1 MSEKIEV
8 YSHDEPCLV
17 CGEETAV
24 GSVFFF
30 DRRVVEDPDGTRA
43 YLCSSCIARIRA
55 AGHHEALN
63 NATSVGE
70 VALIGLNL
78 GGTH

>member
-1 MSEKIEV
+1 VSEKIEV
-8 YSHDEPCLV
+8 HSHDEPCLV

-24 GSVFFF
+24 GSVFFS
-30 DRRVVEDPDGTRA
+30 DRKVVEDPDGTRA
-43 YLCSSCIARIRA
+43 YLCSSCVARIRA

-63 NATSVGE
+63 SATSVGE
-70 VALIGLNL
+70 VAMIGLNL

>member
-24 GSVFFF
+24 GSVFFS
-30 DRRVVEDPDGTRA
+30 DRDVVQAADGSRG
-43 YLCSSCIARIRA
+43 YLCSACVARIRR
-55 AGHHEALN
+55 AGHSDTLAN
-63 NATSVGE
+63 PSSVAD
-70 VALIGLNL
+70 VAMIGLNIGL
-78 GGTH
+78 PG